1 MGKTWMTKWGPRKVR
16 EIPPTLEEAF
26 VAAECLTEDLNQKIE
41 IAASLM
47 GMPVEEV
54 RAQAA
59 KLSGQAQRQPDKRH
73 QDAWRALPEPAAPR
87 RHPTE
92 PVLGRAGHQ
101 RNLLLHENHSLSSRS
116 AWQERQQCNEG
127 TALQQGIAPLSNESV
142 GSLIY
147 MITHTL
153 PGFSQKSS
161 PGRDGAAFAA
171 SCYNRCMIRT
181 YQ

>member
-59 KLSGQAQRQPDKRH
+59 KLSGQAQRQPVVTGRGRPVVVQYKRP
-73 QDAWRALPEPAAPR
+73 RLTTRPPTPAAR
-87 RHPTE
+87 R
-92 PVLGRAGHQ
+92 G
-101 RNLLLHENHSLSSRS
+101 
-116 AWQERQQCNEG
+116 
-127 TALQQGIAPLSNESV
+127 
-142 GSLIY
+142 
-147 MITHTL
+147 
-153 PGFSQKSS
+153 
-161 PGRDGAAFAA
+161 
-171 SCYNRCMIRT
+171 
-181 YQ
+181 